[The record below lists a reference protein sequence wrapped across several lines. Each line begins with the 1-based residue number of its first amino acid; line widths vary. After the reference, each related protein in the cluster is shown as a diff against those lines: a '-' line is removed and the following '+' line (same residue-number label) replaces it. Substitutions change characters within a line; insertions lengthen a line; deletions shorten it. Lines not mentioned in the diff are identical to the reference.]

1 MLFAWSGLLH
11 SSSTALES
19 IARFSCCHLEFA
31 EQVRSGAF
39 SSDMTWLPCTK
50 CSDALVSCLPPVRCV
65 NWRVSGSAT
74 VNFDASREEHCPRC
88 GLSGSL
94 CLREI
99 A

>member
-1 MLFAWSGLLH
+1 MLFAWSGLF
-11 SSSTALES
+11 ALES
-19 IARFSCCHLEFA
+19 IARVGCCHLEFA

-50 CSDALVSCLPPVRCV
+50 CSDALVSCLPPVRCE

-74 VNFDASREEHCPRC
+74 VNFDSSREEHYPRLW
-88 GLSGSL
+88 LSGLL
-94 CLREI
+94 CRRES